1 VLRGVGKARPRGNVA
16 AMRILA
22 LALLLL
28 AAACAPRVMPAGPVT
43 GAAAITDGALVM
55 RDGARLPL
63 RTWRPEGTPR
73 GVLLALHGFN
83 DTAENFLHEGGPLL
97 ARDGLLVYAYD
108 QRGFGRAPGRGI
120 WPGTESLLADLD
132 EATRLIAARH
142 PGVPLFRLGESMGG
156 ALLLLAGARAPA
168 PVAGDILLAPGLW
181 PESEVPAFA
190 RITLRLAAHTMP
202 AVSFRQGFGGIQ
214 ASDNLDALRR
224 FANDPWTI
232 KDTRVDAAF
241 GVVGLLQEAADAVPR
256 CCTRP
261 TLILYGARDRVI
273 AGRPIRAALTTL
285 PEEGLWRFGLHEQ
298 GWHLLLRDGVREA
311 VARDILAWT
320 RAPAAPLSDGV
331 EAAGRRFLLEP
342 LPR

>member
-1 VLRGVGKARPRGNVA
+1 
-16 AMRILA
+16 MRAFAI
-22 LALLLL
+22 ALLLL
-28 AAACAPRVMPAGPVT
+28 AAACAPRVMPAGPAT
-43 GAAAITDGALVM
+43 GTPAIAADSLVM
-55 RDGARLPL
+55 PDGARLPL
-63 RTWRPEGTPR
+63 RAWRPEGAPR
-73 GVLLALHGFN
+73 GVVLALHGFN

-97 ARDGLLVYAYD
+97 ARGGLLVYAYD

-132 EATRLIAARH
+132 AATRLIAARH
-142 PGVPLFRLGESMGG
+142 RDVPLFRLGESMGA
-156 ALLLLAGARAPA
+156 ALLLLAGTRDAAP

-181 PESEVPAFA
+181 PSAELPGFA
-190 RITLRLAAHTMP
+190 RATLWLAAHTMP

-224 FANDPWTI
+224 FASDPWTI

-241 GVVGLLQEAADAVPR
+241 GVVGLLHEAADAVPR

-273 AGRPIRAALTTL
+273 AGRPLRAALAEL
-285 PEEGLWRFGLHEQ
+285 PPEGRWRFGLHEQ

-311 VARDILAWT
+311 VAHDILAWT
-320 RAPAAPLSDGV
+320 AAPASPLSDGV
-331 EAAGRRFLLEP
+331 EAAGRRFLTEP

>member
-1 VLRGVGKARPRGNVA
+1 
-16 AMRILA
+16 MRLLL

-28 AAACAPRVMPAGPVT
+28 ATACAPRVMPAGPAT
-43 GAAAITDGALVM
+43 GPATLTPDALVM

-63 RTWRPEGTPR
+63 RVWRPEGAPR
-73 GVLLALHGFN
+73 AVVLALHGFN

-97 ARDGLLVYAYD
+97 ARGGLLVYAHD

-132 EATRLIAARH
+132 DATRLIAAQH
-142 PGVPLFRLGESMGG
+142 PRLPLFRLGESMGG

-168 PVAGDILLAPGLW
+168 PGVAGDILLAPGLW
-181 PESEVPAFA
+181 PASELPGFA
-190 RITLRLAAHTMP
+190 RVTLRLAAHTMP
-202 AVSFRQGFGGIQ
+202 GVSFRQGFGDIQ
-214 ASDNLDALRR
+214 ASDNADALRR

-241 GVVGLLQEAADAVPR
+241 GVVGLLQEAAEAVPE
-256 CCTRP
+256 CCRRP

-273 AGRPIRAALTTL
+273 AGRPLRAALAAL
-285 PEEGLWRFGLHEQ
+285 PEEAPWRFGLHGE

-320 RAPAAPLSDGV
+320 GAPAAPLTEGV
-331 EAAGRRFLLEP
+331 EAAGRRFLAEP